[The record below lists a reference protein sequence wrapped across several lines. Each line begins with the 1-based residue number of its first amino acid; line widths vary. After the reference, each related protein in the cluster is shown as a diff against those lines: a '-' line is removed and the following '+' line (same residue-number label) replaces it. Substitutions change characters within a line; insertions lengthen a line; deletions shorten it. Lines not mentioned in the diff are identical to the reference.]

1 MGDVTMTQQDAS
13 CSGRQR
19 MAADSMDH
27 SHFTSMA
34 PTRARLIPLT
44 RAIRQLAMLSAGML
58 LAPMSYAGLLDGP
71 QPIETRLSGLGH
83 GQSDFG
89 GVGLM
94 QTPTARMQKPGSIHF
109 SYSQVEPYRR
119 YNVSLQPLDWL
130 EVGFR
135 YTEVTNRLYGEA
147 IAGDRNYLDKG
158 VDAKFRLWEE
168 SRYLPEVAVGL
179 RDMGGTSLFGSEYLV
194 ASKRWYDL
202 DFTLGL
208 GWGYLGSR
216 GDISNPLGWVRD
228 SYNDRPGRGETGG
241 DQGGEFSLNSLFK
254 GDVGIFGG
262 VEWQTPWDPLV
273 LMAELDGNDYQSE
286 PQDNDQEQDSP
297 INLGARLSVTDNLT
311 VKAGW
316 ERGNTAMFGVNFG
329 VDLAG
334 LSQAKLDSPPERLI
348 AGAPTRNQVSWPE
361 LSREIQAQS
370 GIRVDSLSRK
380 GTALIVSGESTRF
393 RSTAQ
398 AEGRANRVLHNR
410 LDDDF
415 ESFHYRL
422 RSGGLDTRE
431 DVHSR
436 ADVVSAGHDARQQL
450 RYTHSVYALAATE
463 PTDEH
468 GEGAAR
474 YSGEK
479 VLLENPDDRWSAGFS
494 PGLNQNIGGPDGY
507 LYQAYLRGS
516 ASWRTDRHG
525 WLSGSAQLTL
535 FDNFDKFD
543 YISDSKLPRVR
554 SYIGRYI
561 EETDVGINNLQ
572 YTRTHQFGR
581 DWYGMAYG
589 GILEMMYA
597 GVGAEVLYR
606 PLGSPLA
613 YGVDVNWVKQR
624 EFDQQFGLRDYSTT
638 TGHASIYW
646 DTGYE
651 DVLAKASFGRYL
663 AEDVGM
669 TLDLS
674 RGFANGARMGAWA
687 TFTDAGD
694 DFGEGSF
701 DKGLY
706 IVLPLDAF
714 FMHSSR
720 DNVGLAWN
728 PLTRDGGA
736 RLSRKFSLYDMT
748 SYRDMDDYW
757 RGFASQ
763 VWK

>member
-1 MGDVTMTQQDAS
+1 MTAYSLSTAHDRVQ
-13 CSGRQR
+13 
-19 MAADSMDH
+19 
-27 SHFTSMA
+27 T
-34 PTRARLIPLT
+34 
-44 RAIRQLAMLSAGML
+44 AIRQLVYLSAGML
-58 LAPMSYAGLLDGP
+58 LIPSAHAGLLDGE
-71 QPIETRLSGLGH
+71 QPVESRLSGLGL

-94 QTPTARMQKPGSIHF
+94 QTPTARMQRAGSLAF
-109 SYSQVEPYRR
+109 SYTDVSPYRR
-119 YNVSLQPLDWL
+119 YNVSLQPLEWL
-130 EVGFR
+130 EAGFR

-147 IAGDRNYLDKG
+147 IAGDRDYLDKG
-158 VDAKFRLWEE
+158 VDAKIRLWEE
-168 SRYLPEVAVGL
+168 SRYLPAVAVGL

-194 ASKRWYDL
+194 ASKRWYDF

-216 GDISNPLGWVRD
+216 GDLNNPLGWASD
-228 SYNDRPGRGETGG
+228 NYNDRPTDTGG
-241 DQGGEFSLNSLFK
+241 DEGGEFSLNSLFK
-254 GDVGIFGG
+254 GQMGIFGG
-262 VEWQTPWDPLV
+262 VEWQTPWQPLV

-286 PQDNDQEQDSP
+286 PQSNDQEQDSP
-297 INLGARLSVTDNLT
+297 INLGARLSMTDNLIL
-311 VKAGW
+311 KAGW
-316 ERGNTAMFGVNFG
+316 ERGNTAMLGVTFG

-334 LSQAKLDSPPERLI
+334 LSQAKLDTPPEPLV
-348 AGAPTRNQVSWPE
+348 AKAPASNQLSWPE

-370 GIRVDSLSRK
+370 GIRVDSLTRE

-410 LDDDF
+410 VDDYF

-431 DVHSR
+431 DVHAR
-436 ADVVSAGHDARQQL
+436 ADIAKAGHDVRQQL

-463 PTDEH
+463 PNDSKA
-468 GEGAAR
+468 EGAAR

-479 VLLENPDDRWSAGFS
+479 VLLENTGDRWSAGFS

-507 LYQAYLRGS
+507 LYQGYLKGS
-516 ASWRTDRHG
+516 AAWRTDRHG

-535 FDNFDKFD
+535 FDNFDQYE
-543 YISDSKLPRVR
+543 YISDSKLQRVR

-561 EETDVGINNLQ
+561 EETDVGIDNLQ

-581 DWYGMAYG
+581 NWYGMAYG

-597 GVGAEVLYR
+597 GVGGEVLYR

-624 EFDQQFGLRDYSTT
+624 AFNQQFGLRDYSTT

-651 DVLAKASFGRYL
+651 DVLAKISLGRYL
-663 AEDVGM
+663 AKDLGM
-669 TLDLS
+669 TLDIS

-687 TFTDAGD
+687 SFTDAGD

-701 DKGLY
+701 DKGFY
-706 IVLPLDAF
+706 IMLPLDAF
-714 FMHSSR
+714 FVHSSR
-720 DNVGLAWN
+720 DNVSLAWN

-736 RLSRKFSLYDMT
+736 RLNRKYSLYDMT
-748 SYRDMDDYW
+748 DYRDMDEYW
-757 RGFASQ
+757 QDFDSN

>member
-1 MGDVTMTQQDAS
+1 MTAYSLSTAHDRVQ
-13 CSGRQR
+13 
-19 MAADSMDH
+19 
-27 SHFTSMA
+27 T
-34 PTRARLIPLT
+34 
-44 RAIRQLAMLSAGML
+44 AIRQLVYLSAGML
-58 LAPMSYAGLLDGP
+58 LIPSAHAGLLDGE
-71 QPIETRLSGLGH
+71 QPVESRLSGLGL

-94 QTPTARMQKPGSIHF
+94 QTPTARMQRAGSLAF
-109 SYSQVEPYRR
+109 SYTDVSPYRR
-119 YNVSLQPLDWL
+119 YNVSLQPLEWL
-130 EVGFR
+130 ETGFR
-135 YTEVTNRLYGEA
+135 YTEITNRLYGEA
-147 IAGDRNYLDKG
+147 IAGDRDYLDKG
-158 VDAKFRLWEE
+158 VDAKIRLWEE
-168 SRYLPEVAVGL
+168 SRYLPAVAVGL

-194 ASKRWYDL
+194 ASKRWYDF

-216 GDISNPLGWVRD
+216 GDLNNPLGWASD
-228 SYNDRPGRGETGG
+228 NYNDRPTDTGG
-241 DQGGEFSLNSLFK
+241 DEGGEFSLNSLFK
-254 GDVGIFGG
+254 GQMGIFGG
-262 VEWQTPWDPLV
+262 VEWQTPWQPLV

-286 PQDNDQEQDSP
+286 PQSNDQEQDSP
-297 INLGARLSVTDNLT
+297 INLGARLSMTDNLIL
-311 VKAGW
+311 KAGW
-316 ERGNTAMFGVNFG
+316 ERGNTAMLGVTFG

-334 LSQAKLDSPPERLI
+334 LSQAKLDTPPEPLV
-348 AGAPTRNQVSWPE
+348 AKAPASNQLSWPE

-370 GIRVDSLSRK
+370 GIRVDSLTRE

-410 LDDDF
+410 VDDYF

-431 DVHSR
+431 DVHAR
-436 ADVVSAGHDARQQL
+436 ADIAKAGHDARQQL

-463 PTDEH
+463 PNDSKA
-468 GEGAAR
+468 EGAAR
-474 YSGEK
+474 YSDEK
-479 VLLENPDDRWSAGFS
+479 VLLENTGDRWSAGFS

-507 LYQAYLRGS
+507 LYQGYLKGS
-516 ASWRTDRHG
+516 AAWRTDRHG

-535 FDNFDKFD
+535 FDNFDQYE
-543 YISDSKLPRVR
+543 YISDSKLQRVR

-561 EETDVGINNLQ
+561 EETDVGIDNLQ

-581 DWYGMAYG
+581 NWYGMAYG

-597 GVGAEVLYR
+597 GVGGEVLYR

-624 EFDQQFGLRDYSTT
+624 AFNQQFGLRDYSTT

-651 DVLAKASFGRYL
+651 DVLAKISLGRYL
-663 AEDVGM
+663 AKDLGM
-669 TLDLS
+669 TLDIS

-687 TFTDAGD
+687 SFTDAGD

-701 DKGLY
+701 DKGFY
-706 IVLPLDAF
+706 IMLPLDAF
-714 FMHSSR
+714 FVHSSR
-720 DNVGLAWN
+720 DNVSLAWN

-736 RLSRKFSLYDMT
+736 RLNRKYSLYDMT
-748 SYRDMDDYW
+748 DYRDMDEYW
-757 RGFASQ
+757 QDFDSN

>member
-1 MGDVTMTQQDAS
+1 MTAYSLSTAHDRVQ
-13 CSGRQR
+13 
-19 MAADSMDH
+19 
-27 SHFTSMA
+27 T
-34 PTRARLIPLT
+34 
-44 RAIRQLAMLSAGML
+44 AIRQLVYLSAGML
-58 LAPMSYAGLLDGP
+58 LIPSAHAGLLDGE
-71 QPIETRLSGLGH
+71 QPVESRLSGLGL

-94 QTPTARMQKPGSIHF
+94 QTPTARMQRAGSLAF
-109 SYSQVEPYRR
+109 SYTDVSPYRR
-119 YNVSLQPLDWL
+119 YNVSLQPLEWL
-130 EVGFR
+130 EAGFR

-147 IAGDRNYLDKG
+147 IAGDRDYLDKG
-158 VDAKFRLWEE
+158 VDAKIRLWEE
-168 SRYLPEVAVGL
+168 SRYLPAVAVGL

-194 ASKRWYDL
+194 ASKRWYDF

-216 GDISNPLGWVRD
+216 GDLNNPLGWASD
-228 SYNDRPGRGETGG
+228 NYNDRPTDTGG
-241 DQGGEFSLNSLFK
+241 DEGGEFSLNSLFK
-254 GDVGIFGG
+254 GQMGIFGG
-262 VEWQTPWDPLV
+262 VEWQTPWQPLV

-286 PQDNDQEQDSP
+286 PQSNDQEQDSP

-311 VKAGW
+311 LKAGW
-316 ERGNTAMFGVNFG
+316 ERGNTAMLGVTFG

-334 LSQAKLDSPPERLI
+334 LSQAKLDTPPEPLV
-348 AGAPTRNQVSWPE
+348 AKAPASNQLSWPE

-370 GIRVDSLSRK
+370 GIRVDSLTRE

-410 LDDDF
+410 VDDYF

-431 DVHSR
+431 DVHAR
-436 ADVVSAGHDARQQL
+436 ADIAKAGHDVRQQL

-463 PTDEH
+463 PNDSKA
-468 GEGAAR
+468 EGAAR

-479 VLLENPDDRWSAGFS
+479 VLLENTGDRWSAGFS

-507 LYQAYLRGS
+507 LYQGYLKGS
-516 ASWRTDRHG
+516 AAWRTDRHG

-535 FDNFDKFD
+535 FDNFDQYE
-543 YISDSKLPRVR
+543 YISDSKLQRVR

-561 EETDVGINNLQ
+561 EETDVGIDNLQ

-581 DWYGMAYG
+581 NWYGMAYG

-597 GVGAEVLYR
+597 GVGGEVLYR

-624 EFDQQFGLRDYSTT
+624 AFNQQFGLRDYSTT

-651 DVLAKASFGRYL
+651 DVLAKISLGRYL
-663 AEDVGM
+663 AKDLGM
-669 TLDLS
+669 TLDIS

-687 TFTDAGD
+687 SFTDAGD

-701 DKGLY
+701 DKGFY
-706 IVLPLDAF
+706 IMLPLDAF
-714 FMHSSR
+714 FVHSSR
-720 DNVGLAWN
+720 DNVSLAWN

-736 RLSRKFSLYDMT
+736 RLNRKYSLYDMT
-748 SYRDMDDYW
+748 DYRDMDEYW
-757 RGFASQ
+757 QDFDSN

>member
-1 MGDVTMTQQDAS
+1 MTAYSLSTAHDRVQ
-13 CSGRQR
+13 
-19 MAADSMDH
+19 
-27 SHFTSMA
+27 T
-34 PTRARLIPLT
+34 
-44 RAIRQLAMLSAGML
+44 AIRQLVYLSAGML
-58 LAPMSYAGLLDGP
+58 LIPSAHAGLLDGE
-71 QPIETRLSGLGH
+71 QPVESRLSGLGL

-94 QTPTARMQKPGSIHF
+94 QTPTARMQRAGSLAF
-109 SYSQVEPYRR
+109 SYTDVSPYRR
-119 YNVSLQPLDWL
+119 YNVSLQPLEWL
-130 EVGFR
+130 EAGFR

-147 IAGDRNYLDKG
+147 IAGDRDYLDKG
-158 VDAKFRLWEE
+158 VDAKIRLWEE
-168 SRYLPEVAVGL
+168 SRYLPAVAVGL

-194 ASKRWYDL
+194 ASKRWYDF

-216 GDISNPLGWVRD
+216 GDLNNPLGWASD
-228 SYNDRPGRGETGG
+228 NYNDRPTDTGG
-241 DQGGEFSLNSLFK
+241 DEGGEFSLNSLFK
-254 GDVGIFGG
+254 GQMGIFGG
-262 VEWQTPWDPLV
+262 VEWQTPWQPLV

-286 PQDNDQEQDSP
+286 PQSNDQEQDSP

-311 VKAGW
+311 LKAGW
-316 ERGNTAMFGVNFG
+316 ERGNTAMLGVTFG

-334 LSQAKLDSPPERLI
+334 LSQAKLDTPPEPLV
-348 AGAPTRNQVSWPE
+348 AKAPASNQLSWPE

-370 GIRVDSLSRK
+370 GIRVDSLTRE

-410 LDDDF
+410 VDDYF

-431 DVHSR
+431 DAHAR
-436 ADVVSAGHDARQQL
+436 ADIAKAGHDVRQQL

-463 PTDEH
+463 PNDSKA
-468 GEGAAR
+468 EGAAR

-479 VLLENPDDRWSAGFS
+479 VLLENTGDRWSAGFS

-507 LYQAYLRGS
+507 LYQGYLKGS
-516 ASWRTDRHG
+516 AAWRTDRHG

-535 FDNFDKFD
+535 FDNFDQYE
-543 YISDSKLPRVR
+543 YISDSKLQRVR

-561 EETDVGINNLQ
+561 EETDVGIDNLQ

-581 DWYGMAYG
+581 NWYGMAYG

-597 GVGAEVLYR
+597 GVGGEVLYR

-624 EFDQQFGLRDYSTT
+624 AFNQQFGLRDYSTT

-651 DVLAKASFGRYL
+651 DVLAKISLGRYL
-663 AEDVGM
+663 AKDLGM
-669 TLDLS
+669 TLDIS

-687 TFTDAGD
+687 SFTDAGD

-701 DKGLY
+701 DKGFY
-706 IVLPLDAF
+706 IMLPLDAF
-714 FMHSSR
+714 FVHSSR
-720 DNVGLAWN
+720 DNVSLAWN

-736 RLSRKFSLYDMT
+736 RLNRKYSLYDMT
-748 SYRDMDDYW
+748 DYRDMDEYW
-757 RGFASQ
+757 QDFDSN